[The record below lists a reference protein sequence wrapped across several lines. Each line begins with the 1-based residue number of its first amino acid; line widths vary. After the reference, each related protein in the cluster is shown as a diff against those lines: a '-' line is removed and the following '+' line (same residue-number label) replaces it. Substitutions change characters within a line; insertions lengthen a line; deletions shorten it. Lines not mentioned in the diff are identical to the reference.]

1 VAETG
6 GIEGIIGSES
16 DAAEVEAGVANADA
30 IAMAIAIAIAI
41 DQARHDPELSRK
53 VGDYVEKQ
61 SRLVDLQVRHFD
73 EERR

>member
-1 VAETG
+1 MAETG

-30 IAMAIAIAIAI
+30 IAMAIAIAI

-73 EERR
+73 EGRR

>member
-30 IAMAIAIAIAI
+30 IAMAIAIAI

-73 EERR
+73 EGRR